1 MAAAPVASPFP
12 TLPSPSPTLST
23 SPRRLHGRAVPPPA
37 AAASPR
43 EQQQQ
48 QQSARG
54 AAGAGESRRRREE
67 EQAEAAAEEF
77 ERQRKEEVNRKI
89 ASRKALSIILRREA
103 TKAVLDKREP
113 GKGTRRLLPR
123 TVLEALHDR
132 VAALRWESALKV
144 FELMRDQVWYRPYVG
159 IYIKLITML
168 GKCKQPGKAHE
179 LFQAMVD
186 EGCAPNL
193 ESYTALVS
201 AYSRSGSFDRA
212 FSLLDQMKATPGC
225 RPDVQTYSILI
236 KSCLHAYDFDRVKDL
251 LEDMARAGIRPNT
264 VTYNTL
270 IDAHGKAGRF
280 AEMES
285 TLLEMLSEDCKPDVW
300 TMNSTLRA
308 FGSSGQIETM
318 ESCYEK
324 FQASGI
330 SPNIKTYN
338 ILLDSYGKAK
348 MYEKMGAVM
357 EYMQK
362 YYYSWTIVTYN
373 VVIDAFG
380 RAGDL
385 EQMEYI
391 FRLMKSD
398 RIKPNCVTLC
408 SLIRAYGRADQV
420 KKIETV
426 LRVVENSDI
435 TLDIVFFN
443 CLVDAYGRVGR
454 LAEMWDVLNMMK
466 EEQIR
471 PDKQANA
478 RPLAVNN
485 LIRFSVSAIVVL
497 ESAKRKGRRHA
508 VDARDEAAAQQE
520 FTNARVAAAMREAL
534 YMLGVNPRQHSV
546 LQAAVAA
553 ASTGSSAFPRMVLPD
568 SPRASTCN
576 PVPGFH
582 VYPQASRL
590 SGECSPDVS
599 VVAPSTPAP
608 APIDLNATPVVGGSS
623 SGGTRKRARQTP
635 AGGLPD
641 ARNLFEEMP
650 SAVDEDYMQNLIFEG
665 EDYGLEEE
673 DECDIE
679 VEPLFED
686 ELANQTAGPK
696 PKRKSKRT
704 KAYTAAEDKLL
715 CECWRD
721 IGQDP
726 KTGAE
731 QKHSTFW
738 TRVHR
743 EFHERK
749 KFPPYQFVSTRGWV
763 SISKR
768 WRVIQQE
775 CNKFCATLESVK
787 ARPVSGI
794 GVQDMAFQAL
804 EAFKVQHNG
813 KCFNLS
819 HCYRVIK
826 DEEKFKAQY
835 AALKARGGKDAV
847 EDVGEG
853 EPARP
858 RGKTNSKKEDK
869 RDAATNA
876 LIASVD
882 GMMNKNDSRE
892 EERRRFKAE
901 QMDAFMEIQR
911 RRLDLDAEKQAKM
924 FELEAEKQAKMLEIE
939 AANAKTKA
947 KEVALAS
954 MMTGVEIMKVDLNAL
969 SPRKRSWFKKMQADM
984 LKFDDE

>member
-1 MAAAPVASPFP
+1 MEDAIDLDLDAAAGLASLASSGVVA
-12 TLPSPSPTLST
+12 PSGKGK
-23 SPRRLHGRAVPPPA
+23 PRAPRKTVA
-37 AAASPR
+37 ATKP
-43 EQQQQ
+43 
-48 QQSARG
+48 
-54 AAGAGESRRRREE
+54 
-67 EQAEAAAEEF
+67 
-77 ERQRKEEVNRKI
+77 K
-89 ASRKALSIILRREA
+89 KALTPE
-103 TKAVLDKREP
+103 
-113 GKGTRRLLPR
+113 
-123 TVLEALHDR
+123 
-132 VAALRWESALKV
+132 
-144 FELMRDQVWYRPYVG
+144 Q
-159 IYIKLITML
+159 
-168 GKCKQPGKAHE
+168 
-179 LFQAMVD
+179 
-186 EGCAPNL
+186 
-193 ESYTALVS
+193 
-201 AYSRSGSFDRA
+201 RA
-212 FSLLDQMKATPGC
+212 
-225 RPDVQTYSILI
+225 R
-236 KSCLHAYDFDRVKDL
+236 
-251 LEDMARAGIRPNT
+251 
-264 VTYNTL
+264 
-270 IDAHGKAGRF
+270 
-280 AEMES
+280 
-285 TLLEMLSEDCKPDVW
+285 
-300 TMNSTLRA
+300 
-308 FGSSGQIETM
+308 
-318 ESCYEK
+318 
-324 FQASGI
+324 
-330 SPNIKTYN
+330 
-338 ILLDSYGKAK
+338 
-348 MYEKMGAVM
+348 
-357 EYMQK
+357 
-362 YYYSWTIVTYN
+362 
-373 VVIDAFG
+373 
-380 RAGDL
+380 
-385 EQMEYI
+385 
-391 FRLMKSD
+391 
-398 RIKPNCVTLC
+398 
-408 SLIRAYGRADQV
+408 
-420 KKIETV
+420 
-426 LRVVENSDI
+426 
-435 TLDIVFFN
+435 
-443 CLVDAYGRVGR
+443 
-454 LAEMWDVLNMMK
+454 
-466 EEQIR
+466 
-471 PDKQANA
+471 
-478 RPLAVNN
+478 
-485 LIRFSVSAIVVL
+485 

-508 VDARDEAAAQQE
+508 ADARDEAAAAQQE
-520 FTNARVAAAMREAL
+520 FTNARVAAATREAL
-534 YMLGVNPRQHSV
+534 YMLGVNPSQHNV
-546 LQAAVAA
+546 LQAAVAR

-576 PVPGFH
+576 PVPSFH

-590 SGECSPDVS
+590 FGECSPDVS

-608 APIDLNATPVVGGSS
+608 APSTPAPAPIDLNATPMVGGSS

-641 ARNLFEEMP
+641 AHNLFEEMP
-650 SAVDEDYMQNLIFEG
+650 SAVDEDYMQNLIFKGGASSAGYDPDKTQSQDDREAFTPAAG
-665 EDYGLEEE
+665 YDPDQAAFMQEE

-686 ELANQTAGPK
+686 ELANQIAGPK

-743 EFHERK
+743 KFHERK
-749 KFPPYQFVSTRGWV
+749 KFPPYQF
-763 SISKR
+763 
-768 WRVIQQE
+768 
-775 CNKFCATLESVK
+775 SVK

-835 AALKARGGKDAV
+835 AALKARGGKGTV

-882 GMMNKNDSRE
+882 DMMNKKNSRE

-924 FELEAEKQAKMLEIE
+924 FELEAEKHAKMLEIE
-939 AANAKTKA
+939 AANAKTKV

-969 SPRKRSWFKKMQADM
+969 SPRKRSWFEKMQANM